1 MTQTAFDLSGLPGMS
16 PEEAVNTVLQQAI
29 ERRASDVHLMSEKR
43 SHSIALRRN
52 GTLQFAGAVPAE
64 LGRAMIVYIKA
75 NAGMDITE
83 HRRPLDGRW
92 LVDDG
97 RVDVRI
103 NILPTMH
110 GEDICMRIW
119 SRTYEQLNLA
129 KIGFFPS
136 DLASMEQLLNAPSG
150 LILVT
155 GPTGTGKTTTLYA
168 CLQQLNRGLRK
179 INTLEDPVEYLLP
192 GIRQSQVNAKIG
204 VDFPELLRS
213 VLRQAPDVIMVGEIR
228 DPQTAQIAV
237 RAANSGHLVFATIHS
252 QVAAAAIR
260 NLLFFDV
267 SPHFLADCLL
277 AVVSQRLY
285 RRLCPECRA
294 EYRVD
299 EGSHMYEEVDEL
311 LGPGQQNRFF
321 GAHGCDACFG
331 EGYDA
336 RGALIEMLKVNRA
349 TRQLIAGGGTLENL
363 QRAAIEYGMIEFR
376 RGALLKIAAGETSPE
391 EILRVIPVEHLGIGE

>member
-1 MTQTAFDLSGLPGMS
+1 MTHTAFDLSSLPGMS

-29 ERRASDVHLMSEKR
+29 ARRASDVHLMAEKR
-43 SHSIALRRN
+43 SHSIAVRRN
-52 GTLQFAGAVPAE
+52 GTLQFVGAVPAE

-103 NILPTMH
+103 NILPTMQ
-110 GEDICMRIW
+110 GEDLCLRIW
-119 SRTYEQLNLA
+119 SRSYDQLSLSN
-129 KIGFFPS
+129 IGFFPS
-136 DLASMEQLLNAPSG
+136 DLANLEQLLNAPSG

-168 CLQQLNRGLRK
+168 CLQHLNRGLRK

-192 GIRQSQVNAKIG
+192 GIRQSQVNVKIG

-237 RAANSGHLVFATIHS
+237 RAANSGQLVLATIHA

-277 AVVSQRLY
+277 AVISQRLY
-285 RRLCPECRA
+285 RRLCVECRA

-299 EGSHMYEEVDEL
+299 EGSHMYEEVAEL

-321 GAHGCDACFG
+321 GSRGCEACFG
-331 EGYDA
+331 EGYDT

-349 TRQLIAGGGTLENL
+349 IRQLISTGAAPAEM
-363 QRAAIEYGMIEFR
+363 QCAAIENGMIEFR
-376 RGALLKIAAGETSPE
+376 RGALLKIAGGETSPE